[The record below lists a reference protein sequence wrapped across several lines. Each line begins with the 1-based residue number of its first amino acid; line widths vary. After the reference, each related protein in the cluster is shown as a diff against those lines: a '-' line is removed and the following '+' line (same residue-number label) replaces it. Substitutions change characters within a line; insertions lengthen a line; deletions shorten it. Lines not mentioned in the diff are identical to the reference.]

1 MRLFLDTNIIVDLL
15 DIRRSNSAF
24 SLKVLEVAVFNNFEI
39 AISEDILTTV
49 YYVTK
54 KEIARKKLLSFFEMI
69 DDEFNVLNFKKGVVK
84 KAIKLCQKNG
94 KLDFEDVLQAVC
106 AEKNNCDMIITNDKK
121 FPQLK
126 IPVKNAKDFLKEYN
140 EKK

>member
-126 IPVKNAKDFLKEYN
+126 IPVMTIKDFLKEYN
-140 EKK
+140 RE

>member
-94 KLDFEDVLQAVC
+94 KLDFKDVLQAVC

-126 IPVKNAKDFLKEYN
+126 IPVMTIKDFLKEYN
-140 EKK
+140 RE

>member
-126 IPVKNAKDFLKEYN
+126 IPVMTTKDFLKEYN
-140 EKK
+140 EEK